1 VPLTTYYQ
9 RDDLVDRET
18 FLAQHPTRTARD
30 YNLAKS
36 HENEAA
42 RKRGLPDPFPSTYR
56 KRGAH
61 PPAVSCAPQATFAVP
76 LTVDAVPGNVILPV
90 VSESQA
96 VADVASVEA
105 YRHAERAV
113 PTAGFTSDKR
123 TGRFHWK
130 DAVAM
135 VERIQEFHAESSWS
149 QYVAAFNF
157 DTDKPICVI
166 ALSDTHIGSLGS
178 DHALLARITQE
189 ILDTPNLYV
198 AFLGDVA
205 EVAIKLRS
213 VTEVMGNVLTPE
225 MQLDF
230 VESWLTDIAPRT
242 LFATYGNHEERT
254 EQQSGI
260 NPFARAFSRKV
271 VYFSGIGH
279 ADITVGTQTYRLAAS
294 HKFRG
299 SSQDNPCHSGS
310 RYLLR
315 EGADREIALAGDSH
329 RPGVLLMTHSGEPK
343 LAINSGTLQLN
354 SGYARRYFS
363 LKTCPVFPVFTLDP
377 HAHMFTPYWSLQHYL
392 QASK

>member
-1 VPLTTYYQ
+1 VPSLPYYDLT
-9 RDDLVDRET
+9 DLVSLDA
-18 FLAQHPTRTARD
+18 FLTRFPRRTAHD
-30 YNLAKS
+30 YSNAKS
-36 HENEAA
+36 HENQRA
-42 RKRGLPDPFPSTYR
+42 RKRGEPVPFPPRRRDNPRNVRVESPV
-56 KRGAH
+56 GSA
-61 PPAVSCAPQATFAVP
+61 APHATLAVP
-76 LTVDAVPGNVILPV
+76 MTP
-90 VSESQA
+90 ES
-96 VADVASVEA
+96 VDVASVEA

-166 ALSDTHIGSLGS
+166 AFSDTHIGSLGS

-230 VESWLTDIAPRT
+230 VESWLADIAPRT

-377 HAHMFTPYWSLQHYL
+377 HQHMFTPFWSLQHYL